1 MFRVMGHSVLAL
13 KAILQVTEVRKTSPT
28 GTEGHSWDAEFFVL
42 KLRKSQSH
50 QDKLIML
57 LGDHLSFNRICV
69 YVCDMH
75 GSRSRIPLA
84 HVQRW
89 SCLCHPCP

>member
-1 MFRVMGHSVLAL
+1 MGHSVLAL
-13 KAILQVTEVRKTSPT
+13 KAILQITEVRETNHT
-28 GTEGHSWDAEFFVL
+28 GLPGTAGRSWDAGFFVL
-42 KLRKSQSH
+42 

-57 LGDHLSFNRICV
+57 LGDYMYFSRICV

-84 HVQRW
+84 HVQGW
-89 SCLCHPCP
+89 